1 MIIFFLNVL
10 TYSYQQDERH
20 CEVVF
25 IKNVCVLV
33 LLVDAGYGEAQQPQQ
48 RRYGKAEVEPHQP

>member
-1 MIIFFLNVL
+1 MIFFLEKKTNIL

-33 LLVDAGYGEAQQPQQ
+33 LLVDAGYG
-48 RRYGKAEVEPHQP
+48 

>member
-1 MIIFFLNVL
+1 MCDVL

-33 LLVDAGYGEAQQPQQ
+33 LLVNAGNSEAQQRQQ
-48 RRYGKAEVEPHQP
+48 RHYGEAEVEPDQP